1 MTAAAARRQVM
12 RGRRQSRRRVPTPAA
27 VDVYP
32 DVVDASR
39 WVATTTATSSHGT
52 SIGERSQCAA

>member
-1 MTAAAARRQVM
+1 MVAAAARRQVM
-12 RGRRQSRRRVPTPAA
+12 GGRRQTKEVPTPAA
-27 VDVYP
+27 VDVDP

-39 WVATTTATSSHGT
+39 WDATTTATSSHGT